1 MSGFVFLNGSSRL
14 PCRKMEPTD
23 AITLP
28 SPQPPSVRKGL
39 VLLILV
45 NKVVF
50 KFRFE
55 DFPGGPVVKNLPANS
70 GDTGLSPFPC
80 GIRMIPHAMG
90 LHITEPVHS
99 RAQALQE
106 ELPRALP
113 TTVRSPR
120 TSTGKQP
127 RLAATR
133 ESL

>member
-70 GDTGLSPFPC
+70 W
-80 GIRMIPHAMG
+80 
-90 LHITEPVHS
+90 V
-99 RAQALQE
+99 
-106 ELPRALP
+106 
-113 TTVRSPR
+113 
-120 TSTGKQP
+120 
-127 RLAATR
+127 
-133 ESL
+133 

>member
-14 PCRKMEPTD
+14 PSREMEPTD

-70 GDTGLSPFPC
+70 GDTGLSPGPGRFHMPRGSTLPSLYTPEPKLCKKSCRELFP
-80 GIRMIPHAMG
+80 PH
-90 LHITEPVHS
+90 
-99 RAQALQE
+99 
-106 ELPRALP
+106 
-113 TTVRSPR
+113 
-120 TSTGKQP
+120 
-127 RLAATR
+127 
-133 ESL
+133 